1 MAGLAL
7 AHAALGRPRA
17 RGPAL
22 AARPR
27 ALAAARRPIPHG
39 GPGVL
44 AAHAAPAAAAAGAR
58 CGGSLGAIAGGA
70 FARGGAGWRE
80 PALVAAVHNF
90 PHAYNSVLPG
100 RRQEL
105 AVAADLHRPH
115 HACRTVRARRAAAG
129 LQAGRACGRCQSAL
143 PAHSPL
149 KSCSA
154 CPQRGPHIMGCGAL
168 KRSMMPAA
176 CTQCARAQRARCH
189 APHTCTSG
197 LGHACSPSISGHASA
212 ARPAVVRGQPLGDQ
226 RPAGGAGHNNGMR
239 HCATCMQALG

>member
-1 MAGLAL
+1 MRTVRRRAGALMAGLAL

-90 PHAYNSVLPG
+90 PHACS
-100 RRQEL
+100 RR
-105 AVAADLHRPH
+105 AAR
-115 HACRTVRARRAAAG
+115 ARSARRAGAPATRP
-129 LQAGRACGRCQSAL
+129 RA
-143 PAHSPL
+143 P
-149 KSCSA
+149 
-154 CPQRGPHIMGCGAL
+154 
-168 KRSMMPAA
+168 
-176 CTQCARAQRARCH
+176 
-189 APHTCTSG
+189 
-197 LGHACSPSISGHASA
+197 
-212 ARPAVVRGQPLGDQ
+212 
-226 RPAGGAGHNNGMR
+226 
-239 HCATCMQALG
+239 